1 VAVDYQLIG
10 TFTAA
15 VAAIASSVSAGAAL
29 RTARKTSRTT
39 EAANEA
45 LAMVLRP
52 TFALEVPQRD
62 AAEREPLPV
71 KLASTSPYTALNVF
85 AEIRGSQHERL
96 SSGHFPR
103 VPGTPNNVLVDHS
116 NAPAL
121 HVALPP
127 MVEGDARRLG
137 VLLRFND
144 ERGLQRWEQV
154 ISFTVLVESR
164 SGHLLMRA
172 NDFDLGEP
180 RKTAAEP

>member
-1 VAVDYQLIG
+1 
-10 TFTAA
+10 
-15 VAAIASSVSAGAAL
+15 
-29 RTARKTSRTT
+29 
-39 EAANEA
+39 
-45 LAMVLRP
+45 M
-52 TFALEVPQRD
+52 
-62 AAEREPLPV
+62 
-71 KLASTSPYTALNVF
+71 
-85 AEIRGSQHERL
+85 
-96 SSGHFPR
+96 
-103 VPGTPNNVLVDHS
+103 DHS

-127 MVEGDARRLG
+127 MVEGDARRLS